1 MCLYS
6 NPPPFYYK
14 VSESFDG
21 MQTMT
26 QTPDT
31 QDKQASAAEASQH
44 AAQIRQSRID
54 KLDTWREKGMNPFPY
69 KFEKSHTNGELQAK
83 YQGLEDGQ
91 ETEDRVSV
99 AGRVMAL
106 RNSGMFIDLHDPS
119 GKIQVFSHKE
129 NLSSEKTEALKLVDI
144 GDIIGVSGT
153 IRRTPRGEL
162 TVKST
167 DFEILG
173 KSVLPLPEKFHGL
186 TDIETRYRQRY
197 LDLIMNEE
205 SRDTLVKR
213 SRIVSEIR
221 RLLEDKG
228 FLEVETPMLQT
239 IAGGASAKPFITH
252 HNTLDIDMYLRI
264 APELYLKR
272 LIVGGISER
281 VFELNRNFRNEGI
294 SPRHNPEF
302 TMLELYQAYA
312 DYNDMMDLA
321 EEIFSTVAQ
330 KVLGSMKI
338 NFQGKELDLT
348 PPWPRKTM
356 IECVKEATG
365 IDFNTIQTDEE
376 ARKAARD
383 LNVEVEDYETWGSIV
398 EQIFEVRVEDKLIQP
413 IHIIDYPREIS
424 PLAKEHRDN
433 PRLVERFETRING
446 WEVSNAFSELT
457 NPLDQRQRF
466 EDQLAQRE
474 QGDDEAHQ
482 MDEDYVTALEYGMP
496 PCGGMGIGIDR
507 LIMILTD
514 SPNIRDVI
522 AFPTLKPKV

>member
-1 MCLYS
+1 MS
-6 NPPPFYYK
+6 PDVQETHPSTAHA
-14 VSESFDG
+14 SE
-21 MQTMT
+21 
-26 QTPDT
+26 
-31 QDKQASAAEASQH
+31 H
-44 AAQIRQSRID
+44 AAQIRQTRID
-54 KLDTWREKGMNPFPY
+54 KLDAWREAGMNPYPY
-69 KFEKSHTNGELQAK
+69 HFEKSHSNAELQAK
-83 YQGLEDGQ
+83 YAELETGA
-91 ETEDRVSV
+91 ETEDKVSV

-106 RNSGMFIDLHDPS
+106 RNSGMFIDLQDPS
-119 GKIQVFSHKE
+119 GKIQVFSHKDH
-129 NLSSEKTEALKLVDI
+129 LSPEKATALKLVDI
-144 GDIIGVSGT
+144 GDIIGVHGT

-162 TVKST
+162 TVKT
-167 DFEILG
+167 NDFEILG
-173 KSVLPLPEKFHGL
+173 KSILPLPEKFHGL
-186 TDIETRYRQRY
+186 TDVETRYRQRY
-197 LDLIMNEE
+197 LDLIMNPE

-213 SRIVSEIR
+213 SRIISEIR
-221 RLLEDKG
+221 KLLESKG

-239 IAGGASAKPFITH
+239 IAGGAAAKPFKTH

-302 TMLELYQAYA
+302 TMIELYQAYA

-321 EEIFSTVAQ
+321 EEIFTTVAQ
-330 KVLGSMKI
+330 HVLGTLKVS
-338 NFQGKELDLT
+338 FQGKEIDLT

-356 IECVKEATG
+356 VECVQEATG
-365 IDFNTIQTDEE
+365 IDFNAIQTDEE
-376 ARKAARD
+376 ARKIARD
-383 LNVEVEDYETWGSIV
+383 LHVEVEDYETWGSVV
-398 EQIFEVRVEDKLIQP
+398 EQIFEIKVEETLIQP

-474 QGDDEAHQ
+474 HGDEEAHQ

-507 LIMILTD
+507 LIMLLTD
-514 SPNIRDVI
+514 SANIRDVI
-522 AFPTLKPKV
+522 AFPTLKPKA